1 MLQKLR
7 YTPLAEHIL
16 RIYTRLTSGDKNYG
30 DIEASTGGGPILL
43 DYQAILLDQIRENGL
58 TEKNNFAKSG
68 GDRYRLVNING
79 LHQAL
84 VEYYVARS
92 APPPVS
98 DAMSNGKVFPE
109 IVKSLR
115 GYLTENKMP
124 EFDFSDWTMSGRI
137 LQGNRN

>member
-1 MLQKLR
+1 MGQKPSFG
-7 YTPLAEHIL
+7 TI
-16 RIYTRLTSGDKNYG
+16 I
-30 DIEASTGGGPILL
+30 
-43 DYQAILLDQIRENGL
+43 
-58 TEKNNFAKSG
+58 AK
-68 GDRYRLVNING
+68 VT
-79 LHQAL
+79 L

-124 EFDFSDWTMSGRI
+124 EFDFSDWTMSARI
-137 LQGNRN
+137 LQGNRINYGDLFLF